1 MAEINFCD
9 RAICIT
15 DVSLVSWRRKLLI
28 KFTHRGIPVA
38 FSSRGESVRNFV
50 ARISRARSGLLI
62 DRERGTCQWATIISI
77 IWLSGENGAWTKK
90 LSGREVVRPNDS
102 SDRRHVVQKR
112 LFVPRL
118 SAMRNASR
126 YRTPREDVKIEKKRL
141 FRKPGSI
148 NLGRA
153 YLRDSPWRTCSCRS
167 SACWCPS

>member
-9 RAICIT
+9 RTICIT
-15 DVSLVSWRRKLLI
+15 DVSLVSWRSKVLI

-90 LSGREVVRPNDS
+90 IVGKRSRQTEWLEWSTSRRSKATFRPSTFRDEKCLSISNTAWRRK
-102 SDRRHVVQKR
+102 DRKKAPFPETRVHK
-112 LFVPRL
+112 PRASL
-118 SAMRNASR
+118 PSRFAM
-126 YRTPREDVKIEKKRL
+126 E
-141 FRKPGSI
+141 
-148 NLGRA
+148 NL
-153 YLRDSPWRTCSCRS
+153 
-167 SACWCPS
+167 